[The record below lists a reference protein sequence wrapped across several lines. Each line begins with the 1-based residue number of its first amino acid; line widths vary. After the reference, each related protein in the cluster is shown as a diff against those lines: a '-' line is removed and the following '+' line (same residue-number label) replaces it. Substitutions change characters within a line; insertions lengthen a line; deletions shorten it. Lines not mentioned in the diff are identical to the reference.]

1 MRQGESSQHLGA
13 ARKLHHVWAA
23 ASEGAGPP
31 QRLGDAKPVA
41 FLSRG
46 GWSPEQGVVKFRADR
61 PTAARLE
68 RWVPE
73 EVKDA
78 AATRPLPPALQV
90 VQPENFSFI
99 KKDKTPR
106 GASESEPQPPTR
118 TPPSI
123 SPGHVPRL
131 RRTGTELRGWQRVR
145 SPLAGP
151 ASPGAGRPAAGEAG
165 RTPERDLGL
174 DGIRGAGVSLV
185 CFGFRTATPSS
196 VSLWWSRPWILH
208 VLRGPGTGV
217 SRGQGDRRSRRSDD
231 LRIPFLPSRI
241 SLADCQ
247 SAPLSPLVFIS
258 SCLPLNTGVSP
269 APSFD

>member
-1 MRQGESSQHLGA
+1 MGSCVRGGGATAEARGRQVGRFPQQRRLVTRVGGREVPCGPAHSGSFGEVGP
-13 ARKLHHVWAA
+13 RRGERRRGDTPPTPRA
-23 ASEGAGPP
+23 ASG
-31 QRLGDAKPVA
+31 
-41 FLSRG
+41 S
-46 GWSPEQGVVKFRADR
+46 
-61 PTAARLE
+61 AREL
-68 RWVPE
+68 
-73 EVKDA
+73 
-78 AATRPLPPALQV
+78 
-90 VQPENFSFI
+90 FI
-99 KKDKTPR
+99 HKKDKTPR
-106 GASESEPQPPTR
+106 GSSESEPQPPTR

-145 SPLAGP
+145 SPHAGP
-151 ASPGAGRPAAGEAG
+151 ASSGAGRPAAGEAG

-174 DGIRGAGVSLV
+174 NGIRGAGVSLV

-217 SRGQGDRRSRRSDD
+217 PRGQGDRRSRRSDD

-269 APSFD
+269 APSYN